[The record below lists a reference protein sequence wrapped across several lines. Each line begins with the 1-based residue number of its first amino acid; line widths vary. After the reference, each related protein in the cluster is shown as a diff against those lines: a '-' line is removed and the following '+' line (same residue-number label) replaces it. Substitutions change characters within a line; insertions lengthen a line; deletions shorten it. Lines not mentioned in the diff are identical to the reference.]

1 MPSLL
6 FPRSIRP
13 CGPQILLHKLSLYKF
28 DSSSVEWFRSYL
40 CSRQQIIESEK
51 GLADFTTAIS
61 GGPQASILG
70 TTLFLI
76 VINDLPLY
84 LKNCSSNLY
93 ADDTTVHT
101 HSNNI
106 DTIEASLQS
115 ELGNTKTW
123 SKKNNMDI
131 HMTKTFCMLVGTKKR
146 LSDSRALNIK
156 IDDVT
161 IKNVSKQKLL
171 GVYIDEN
178 LTWCSHID
186 HIYSIVSS
194 KISLLRQLATYVPT
208 NVQKLY
214 YQGYILPYIDYGS
227 VVWGAASST
236 NIERLTKLQK
246 RAARIILHADYD
258 TSSDQMFKELRWLSI
273 KRS

>member
-1 MPSLL
+1 
-6 FPRSIRP
+6 
-13 CGPQILLHKLSLYKF
+13 
-28 DSSSVEWFRSYL
+28 
-40 CSRQQIIESEK
+40 
-51 GLADFTTAIS
+51 
-61 GGPQASILG
+61 
-70 TTLFLI
+70 
-76 VINDLPLY
+76 
-84 LKNCSSNLY
+84 
-93 ADDTTVHT
+93 
-101 HSNNI
+101 
-106 DTIEASLQS
+106 
-115 ELGNTKTW
+115 
-123 SKKNNMDI
+123 
-131 HMTKTFCMLVGTKKR
+131 MTKTSCMLVGTKKR

-178 LTWCSHID
+178 LTWSSHID
-186 HIYSIVSS
+186 HLCSIVSS

-246 RAARIILHADYD
+246 RAARIILHVDYD
-258 TSSDQMFKELRWLSI
+258 TSSDQMFKELRWLSVPDRL
-273 KRS
+273 K